1 MRVLLVEDDDRVAAA
16 LADLLRRHGALVTR
30 AASGAEALAA
40 AEVDLVLLDLG
51 LPDMDGTAVC
61 RALRRTSDVPIIA
74 VTARA
79 EERDR
84 VLGLR
89 TGADDYVVK
98 PYSSAELLARI
109 EAVLRRSARPAAALL
124 PQPEPA
130 AAPALLQ
137 WDDVEVDLGARRVQV
152 AGADVRLSRKEYD
165 VLRVL
170 LGARGAVC
178 TREQLLDEV
187 WGATLFGSTR
197 TLDVHIATLR
207 GKLGDPELVETVRGV
222 GYRLRAPAVPAG
234 AP

>member
-1 MRVLLVEDDDRVAAA
+1 M
-16 LADLLRRHGALVTR
+16 
-30 AASGAEALAA
+30 
-40 AEVDLVLLDLG
+40 
-51 LPDMDGTAVC
+51 
-61 RALRRTSDVPIIA
+61 
-74 VTARA
+74 
-79 EERDR
+79 
-84 VLGLR
+84 
-89 TGADDYVVK
+89 
-98 PYSSAELLARI
+98 
-109 EAVLRRSARPAAALL
+109 
-124 PQPEPA
+124 
-130 AAPALLQ
+130 Q